1 MHETEKST
9 ALTNKICSYYD
20 FIALA
25 NPNCKAT
32 APTSRGG
39 GILIVNSAAKVP
51 KDIFV
56 HEGEI
61 K

>member
-9 ALTNKICSYYD
+9 TLTNKICSYYD

-25 NPNCKAT
+25 KPNCKAT
-32 APTSRGG
+32 APRGG
-39 GILIVNSAAKVP
+39 GILIVKSAAKVP

-56 HEGEI
+56 QGEI